1 MNWKNYVLISV
12 LFFVTGQV
20 FLKYDSNVNPI
31 ISLCFFTIMMGILG
45 LIYLTKHS
53 EELKKEKIPYFS
65 LIAGLVFFFGNM
77 FWIKSIQKS
86 PSLSNVR
93 IIMAGGETILLLITG
108 FLFFKQKITLKQ
120 LAGIIIILFGIK
132 LV

>member
-31 ISLCFFTIMMGILG
+31 ISLCFFTIIMGILG
-45 LIYLTKHS
+45 LIYLIKHS
-53 EELKKEKIPYFS
+53 EELKREKIPYFS

-77 FWIKSIQKS
+77 FWIKSIQNS